1 MAGGPVL
8 VSGGTGLVGGRL
20 LPALIGRG
28 AEPRV
33 LSRRP
38 ERLAGRSDLQAIGW
52 DGKQVP
58 ASALAG
64 AKAAIHLA
72 GEPLFGGLPTE
83 ARLSRVRR
91 SRIASTRSLVRA
103 LGELPRSERPDVLVC
118 ASAIGFYGDRGE
130 EDLTEESPAG
140 SGFLAELCRDWEQ
153 EAQRAEEHG
162 VRTVSLRIGVVL
174 AREGGALALMGR
186 VFRLGLGG
194 RLGSG
199 RQWFAWIHVDDLVAL
214 ILTSLDTPDLHGT
227 LNAVAPHPVRNQE
240 LTAALG
246 RILSRPTW
254 LPAPAFALRAAM
266 GELSGELLASRRVL
280 PARAEKL
287 GFHWQHPTLD
297 SAISS
302 ELRAG

>member
-1 MAGGPVL
+1 MRSAPVL

-20 LPALIGRG
+20 LPALIARG
-28 AEPRV
+28 AHLRV

-38 ERLAGRSDLQAIGW
+38 ERLAGRGQLEAVGW
-52 DGKQVP
+52 DGRQVP

-83 ARLSRVRR
+83 SRLARVCS
-91 SRIASTRSLVRA
+91 SRIASTRSLVIA
-103 LGELPRSERPDVLVC
+103 LGELPRSERPELLVC

-130 EDLTEESPAG
+130 EDLTEEAPAG

-162 VRTVSLRIGVVL
+162 VRSVSLRIGVVL
-174 AREGGALALMGR
+174 AREAGALALMGR
-186 VFRLGLGG
+186 LFRLGLGG

-199 RQWFAWIHVDDLVAL
+199 RQWFSWIHADDLVAL

-227 LNAVAPHPVRNQE
+227 LNAVAPHPVRNRE

-246 RILSRPTW
+246 RILARPTW
-254 LPAPAFALRAAM
+254 LPAPAFVLRAAM

-280 PARAEKL
+280 PTRAQKL
-287 GFHWQHPTLD
+287 GFQWEHPTID
-297 SAISS
+297 SALSS